1 MNRVGVK
8 HLIQCRCILPTMKKR
23 DNAPL
28 HKFVVFSIQENNN
41 TLEKMVTCNNCGV
54 VHRVHE
60 ICRSEIL
67 NNVEGT
73 RSSMTIDDI
82 SLMIPENVLGLLKN
96 YEKELPDYEHVKFM
110 IEENKAGEFVVL
122 SQELNDGRKSGKVLR
137 HKGSG
142 RFEIEPFSR
151 SEIVQ

>member
-1 MNRVGVK
+1 MKRVGMK

-28 HKFVVFSIQENNN
+28 HKFVVFSIQENNK
-41 TLEKMVTCNNCGV
+41 TVEKMVTCNNCGV
-54 VHRVHE
+54 VHRVYDL
-60 ICRSEIL
+60 CRSEIL

-73 RSSMTIDDI
+73 RSSITVEDI
-82 SLMIPENVLGLLKN
+82 SLMIPESVLNLLKT

-110 IEENKAGEFVVL
+110 LDENKVGDFIVL
-122 SQELNDGRKSGKVLR
+122 SQELNDGRKSGKVLK
-137 HKGSG
+137 HKGNG